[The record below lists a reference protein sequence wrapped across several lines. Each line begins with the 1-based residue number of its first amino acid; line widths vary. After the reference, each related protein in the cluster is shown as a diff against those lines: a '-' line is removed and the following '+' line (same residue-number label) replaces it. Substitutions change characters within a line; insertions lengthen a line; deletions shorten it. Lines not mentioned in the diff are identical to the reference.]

1 MSALNIRN
9 LIQGLWIFLAIA
21 QTQLIR
27 FCPKLI
33 RWLLLHLKFKT
44 FKHFNEYK
52 VVQNGQERDLKQ
64 DLYQR
69 DYMVEIE
76 LNNLF

>member
-9 LIQGLWIFLAIA
+9 LIQGLWIFLAIV

-27 FCPKLI
+27 FCPEFI

-44 FKHFNEYK
+44 FKHFYEYK
-52 VVQNGQERDLKQ
+52 VIQNGTR
-64 DLYQR
+64 
-69 DYMVEIE
+69 EI
-76 LNNLF
+76 